1 MQGFG
6 LLLRKELRELVRTL
20 RLPVV
25 LIVFAILGLA
35 SPVVARYIRE
45 ILQAAGGADFQGVI
59 PDPVA
64 RDAVTQLTK
73 NLGQFGV
80 LIAILVTMGSVA
92 GEKDRGTAAFI
103 LTKPLARGAFLGAKV
118 AAIGLLL
125 ALATALAG
133 VLCWIY
139 TAILFEPLPLAGYV
153 AAIVLLW
160 LSLAVFAAI
169 TFAASVVAR
178 SALVAG
184 GIGLAAFLVT
194 GFLSV
199 VPALS
204 RYLPTG
210 LWTIAEELAI
220 GQLPGVLAGAV
231 LVSLATI
238 AVALGLSW
246 WTFRRQEL

>member
-6 LLLRKELRELVRTL
+6 LLLRKELRELVRTM

-25 LIVFAILGLA
+25 LVVFAILGLI
-35 SPVVARYIRE
+35 SPLVARYIRE
-45 ILQAAGGADFQGVI
+45 ILEAAGGAQFQGVV

-64 RDAVTQLTK
+64 RDAVAQLTK

-80 LIAILVTMGSVA
+80 LIAILITMGSVA
-92 GEKDRGTAAFI
+92 GEKDRGTAAFL
-103 LTKPLARGAFLGAKV
+103 LTKPLGRGAFLGAKV

-125 ALATALAG
+125 AMATALAG

-153 AAIVLLW
+153 AAITFLW

-169 TFAASVVAR
+169 TFAASVMAP

-184 GIGLAAFLVT
+184 GIGLAALLAA
-194 GFLSV
+194 GMLSV
-199 VPALS
+199 IPGFAP
-204 RYLPTG
+204 YLPTG
-210 LWTIAEELAI
+210 LWGMADDLAI
-220 GQLPGVLAGAV
+220 GAV
-231 LVSLATI
+231 PDPLVGPLATNVAIITVAI
-238 AVALGLSW
+238 ALSW
-246 WTFRRQEL
+246 WSFRRQEL

>member
-6 LLLRKELRELVRTL
+6 LLLRKELREMARTM

-25 LIVFAILGLA
+25 LIVFALLGLLSPVMARYMKEILGA
-35 SPVVARYIRE
+35 V
-45 ILQAAGGADFQGVI
+45 GGAAFEGAV

-64 RDAVTQLTK
+64 RDAVAQLTK

-80 LIAILVTMGSVA
+80 LIAILITMGSVA
-92 GEKDRGTAAFI
+92 GEKDRGTAAFL
-103 LTKPLARGAFLGAKV
+103 LTKPLGRGAFLGAKV

-125 ALATALAG
+125 AMATALAG
-133 VLCWIY
+133 VLCWVY

-153 AAIVLLW
+153 AAMALLW

-169 TFAASVVAR
+169 TFAASVLAP

-184 GIGLAAFLVT
+184 GIGLAALLVA

-199 VPALS
+199 IPGLAP
-204 RYLPTG
+204 YLPTG
-210 LWTIAEELAI
+210 LWGISDELAI
-220 GQLPGVLAGAV
+220 GDVPDLLIGPIAVNLAIIV
-231 LVSLATI
+231 
-238 AVALGLSW
+238 VALGLSW
-246 WTFRRQEL
+246 WSFRRQEL